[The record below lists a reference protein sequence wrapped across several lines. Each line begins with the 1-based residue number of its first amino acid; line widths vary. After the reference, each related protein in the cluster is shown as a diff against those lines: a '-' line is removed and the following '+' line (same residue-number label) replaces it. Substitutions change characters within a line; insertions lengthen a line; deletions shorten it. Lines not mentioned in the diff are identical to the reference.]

1 MSSIVLLSGG
11 LDSAVSL
18 GQALRE
24 GEVKLCLTFDYGQ
37 RARLKEINSSAEI
50 AAFYKL
56 KHRVVALTFL
66 RDITSTSLVNTG
78 EPVPEPEESN
88 LDHMDKM
95 AETARSV
102 WVPNRNGVFVNIA
115 AAFAEAMDA
124 GQVVT
129 GFNAEEAKSFPDNSR
144 EYLQS
149 CNRALSFSTLKGIR
163 LVSYTQMLH
172 KVDIVRLGKRLGT
185 PFQHLWPC
193 YFGGDELCGRCESC
207 KRYYRAMKAAGDHG
221 A

>member
-56 KHRVVALTFL
+56 KHRVVSLNFL

-78 EPVPEPEESN
+78 ESVPEPQESN
-88 LDHMDKM
+88 LDHLDKM

-102 WVPNRNGVFVNIA
+102 WVPNRNGIFVNIA
-115 AAFAEAMDA
+115 AAFAEATDA
-124 GQVVT
+124 SQVVT

-163 LVSYTQMLH
+163 LVSYTQMLN
-172 KVDIVRLGKRLGT
+172 KVDIAKLGKRLGT

-193 YFGGDELCGRCESC
+193 YLGGDDLCGRCESC
-207 KRYYRAMKAAGDHG
+207 KRYYRAMKAAGDDS

>member
-11 LDSAVSL
+11 LDSTVSM

-50 AAFYKL
+50 AAFYNL
-56 KHRVVALTFL
+56 KHRVVPLPFL

-78 EPVPEPEESN
+78 ESVPEPEESN
-88 LDHMDKM
+88 LDHLDKM

-102 WVPNRNGVFVNIA
+102 WVPNRNGIFVNIA
-115 AAFAEAMDA
+115 AAFAESMDA
-124 GQVVT
+124 SQVVT

-172 KVDIVRLGKRLGT
+172 KVDIVKLGKRLGT
-185 PFQHLWPC
+185 PFKYLWPC
-193 YFGGDELCGRCESC
+193 YFGGDDLCGRCESC
-207 KRYYRAMKAAGDHG
+207 KRYYRALRAAGDDS